1 MISIESSNIIINNII
16 KLYIYDIYIHLD
28 RAIAIDLFFKNNFKF
43 YIISV
48 YLSSTNSLTRQATQ
62 NKVIHW
68 IQDALFTNLLLII
81 LGDFNSNTEY
91 QASHSAKTKL
101 LSYLQSQNMYDLADY
116 TSTNQH
122 TWQSSHFSS

>member
-1 MISIESSNIIINNII
+1 MINNNF
-16 KLYIYDIYIHLD
+16 KLYIHNIITYSKG
-28 RAIAIDLFFKNNFKF
+28 AIAIDLFFKNNFKF
-43 YIISV
+43 RIISV

-68 IQDALFTNLLLII
+68 IQDALSTNLLPII

-122 TWQSSHFSS
+122 T